1 MHDNDTN
8 VDTKKRAMS
17 VVESVVEGNVADA
30 GACKNS
36 ICKISVTDG
45 WKNTSAILFCDFIL
59 YAI

>member
-8 VDTKKRAMS
+8 VDTKKKS
-17 VVESVVEGNVADA
+17 DVGGWGGSEGGVADA
-30 GACKNS
+30 WACENS
-36 ICKISVTDG
+36 ICKISDTDG